1 MWLVCLWLGVAVM
14 GIWAAVL
21 GDVQVL
27 RTGRDM
33 YGNVCGLGDLKDL
46 PMTYFPDPL
55 ESMDI
60 ALCVAACPLESIPEY
75 IRIYNPDLA
84 TFEADIWY
92 DSYPSRPLYN
102 SYCLPAQAHL
112 RLPVQS
118 KLFSRD
124 YSYTF
129 VLRDIIEGGNAL
141 VFAAMGTYTVMGL
154 FLGLFHIIRCQKW
167 VYAGSTFLLI
177 AELGYLSYGLYIEPE
192 RQMADLCGDYNLV
205 HMQDCSLP
213 VEDYRELFK
222 ACIVVFWAVL
232 VVVTQMSK
240 SKNEG
245 LEQFKELKLYTLWSV
260 LAWSIILIMGYSV
273 FIIITC
279 CILGVSSIG
288 TSTLQ
293 VSDFEYP
300 IQTWEYD
307 YTLRCALT
315 VWCLVTGMWTL
326 SWLSQAVLVVSGMDA
341 TQTAIGR
348 IKQNWRNVVSQLVWA
363 SLTIPLYRLISTVP
377 DSLYHYWTK
386 ALPSVP
392 KAAAS
397 VLNTPFDFTFPDSG
411 NHNVAFP
418 RYRNVDEAQWKA
430 AEKVEKLL
438 WPMELSLIL
447 LGPTVLHIWLSGWDA
462 AISSYLALELII
474 LPYSYFLSQLFSNY
488 LRGMTYSF
496 FKSDA
501 NANGGQIDPP
511 APFEIGKPVVRVNAV
526 VG

>member
-1 MWLVCLWLGVAVM
+1 MTEPPSPQNAEQDPLTGRAPADSPAVYPVPLQVFFPVPHLDHNPPPNPRDNPPPNLPDNPEDDPDNSEDDPDNPPPNPPDNPPPNPHDNPIPNPHGNDLVQVRVNSKVRKSAWVWLVCLWLGVAVM
-14 GIWAAVL
+14 GIWAEVL

-141 VFAAMGTYTVMGL
+141 VVAAMGTLAVMSL
-154 FLGLFHIIRCQKW
+154 FFGLFHIIRCQKW

-232 VVVTQMSK
+232 VVVTQLSK

-245 LEQFKELKLYTLWSV
+245 LEQFKELKEQLKKLKLRSR
-260 LAWSIILIMGYSV
+260 LAWLLILIMGSSV

-279 CILGVSSIG
+279 CILGFSSIG

-307 YTLRCALT
+307 YTLRCVLT

-326 SWLSQAVLVVSGMDA
+326 SWLSQAVLFVCGMGA
-341 TQTAIGR
+341 TQTKIGR
-348 IKQNWRNVVSQLVWA
+348 IKQN
-363 SLTIPLYRLISTVP
+363 
-377 DSLYHYWTK
+377 
-386 ALPSVP
+386 
-392 KAAAS
+392 
-397 VLNTPFDFTFPDSG
+397 
-411 NHNVAFP
+411 
-418 RYRNVDEAQWKA
+418 
-430 AEKVEKLL
+430 
-438 WPMELSLIL
+438 
-447 LGPTVLHIWLSGWDA
+447 
-462 AISSYLALELII
+462 
-474 LPYSYFLSQLFSNY
+474 
-488 LRGMTYSF
+488 
-496 FKSDA
+496 
-501 NANGGQIDPP
+501 
-511 APFEIGKPVVRVNAV
+511 
-526 VG
+526 